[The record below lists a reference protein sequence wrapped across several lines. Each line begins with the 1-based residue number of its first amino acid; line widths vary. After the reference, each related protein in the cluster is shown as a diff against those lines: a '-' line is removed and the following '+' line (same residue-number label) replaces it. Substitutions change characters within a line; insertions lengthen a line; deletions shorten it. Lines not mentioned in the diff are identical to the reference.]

1 MRRLTGLVVVLALL
15 VIGPA
20 GAKTPH
26 FKYHVPSIIPG
37 KAIGG
42 LEVGMSRSE
51 AKTTWGVPDDCYS
64 YKGLTTCSFSF
75 NGEIGPDWVAGYYLK
90 KGRVVAVTVETSFKA
105 TANQKVK
112 RLKTAKKIHVGSPI
126 AEARRKYDIPLT
138 GGGEA
143 GLSRANLKQGRR
155 CTNFYAP
162 AAPYKVISSITV
174 GICKSVIQL
183 YF

>member
-1 MRRLTGLVVVLALL
+1 MRRLTGLVFVLALL
-15 VIGPA
+15 VTGPA
-20 GAKTPH
+20 GAKTPS
-26 FKYHVPSIIPG
+26 FEYHVPSIVPG

-42 LEVGMSRSE
+42 LEVGMTKFQ
-51 AKTTWGVPDDCYS
+51 AKSTWGVPDDCFA

-90 KGRVVAVTVETSFKA
+90 RGRIVAVTVETSFVA
-105 TANQKVK
+105 SANQKVK

-126 AEARRKYDIPLT
+126 AAARKQYGIPLT

-143 GLSRANLKQGRR
+143 GLSRADLKQGRR
-155 CTNFYAP
+155 CTSFYAP
-162 AAPYKVISSITV
+162 TSPYTVISSITV
-174 GICKSVIQL
+174 GICKSVISL